1 MTASNAFQRLLYFVE
16 VIAAGNLVSAEHFS
30 QLIHATPSSE
40 QLWHA
45 LCPNT
50 LPMSTDLSEL
60 STCSATIVD
69 GFNMAYKSTA
79 LTSPA
84 LRTRRRFGDDTI
96 KRRSAFAAAHL
107 SWVWSKA
114 LHFLHLSSKAPGP
127 KCLCPMPLARS
138 IPSPL
143 WRYWV
148 KPRTHVDII
157 GKTSGWYPRLG
168 SELRKGQNQLRNVP
182 DNHLHIKSIQ
192 ARSFFS
198 LIYWYSKRPSHARL
212 LTLTNWHYSIW
223 SHITNR
229 NMTKRWYIRSRS
241 LSSLPEFHYSS
252 PRWHQ

>member
-60 STCSATIVD
+60 SIACSATIVD

-107 SWVWSKA
+107 SWV
-114 LHFLHLSSKAPGP
+114 
-127 KCLCPMPLARS
+127 
-138 IPSPL
+138 
-143 WRYWV
+143 
-148 KPRTHVDII
+148 
-157 GKTSGWYPRLG
+157 
-168 SELRKGQNQLRNVP
+168 
-182 DNHLHIKSIQ
+182 
-192 ARSFFS
+192 
-198 LIYWYSKRPSHARL
+198 
-212 LTLTNWHYSIW
+212 
-223 SHITNR
+223 
-229 NMTKRWYIRSRS
+229 
-241 LSSLPEFHYSS
+241 
-252 PRWHQ
+252 